1 MIQNKEQIIN
11 YFKSGIKET
20 DNLKIGIE
28 HEKFLFDNKNNRRID
43 YNSILKMFDQLYEFG
58 WKPIYEKTNIIGLT
72 KDDKSITLEPG
83 NQIELSGAKLNN
95 IHEACAESHE
105 YLFEL
110 KQVIEKLNFKIISA
124 GFDPIS
130 KLSDIPNNPKQ
141 RYEVMTKDMPEGGSL
156 SLDMMY
162 RTCGTQLNVDYVSEQ
177 DFTKKFKLSNYLT
190 PINIALFANSSVLEK
205 KDSGYF
211 SYRSHAWQQT
221 SRGGLPEFF
230 LEDFNFEKYADFA
243 MNMSLLFLQRDGK
256 YISSINNPE
265 GLSLFEI
272 TRQAYR
278 EGYLEEQNVQ
288 ELVQKLKQNE
298 KGNYTFRQGEEA
310 EANDWRALYKAKDD
324 IEAEIAARE
333 DIKIQVKDLTG
344 ADVTDREAN
353 LIYNRMQANKES
365 VFDAAQAANINLRDA
380 QLKAVAINAQDTS
393 TRVGNDELFSR
404 EADEEL
410 KLAQDDFDLD
420 GDLAEQEQVYLAL
433 KDQGELT
440 TENLE
445 IEAQFVEIDQVSNAA
460 AEAADRAARCVAS

>member
-28 HEKFLFDNKNNRRID
+28 HEKFLFDKKNNRRID

-58 WKPIYEKTNIIGLT
+58 WKPIYEKNNIIGLT

-110 KQVIEKLNFKIISA
+110 KEVIEKLNFKIMSA

-141 RYEVMTKDMPEGGSL
+141 RYEVMTTDMPEGGSL

-177 DFTKKFKLSNYLT
+177 DFTKKFKLSNYIT

-243 MNMSLLFLQRDGK
+243 MDMSLLLLQSEGK
-256 YISSINNPE
+256 YIS
-265 GLSLFEI
+265 G
-272 TRQAYR
+272 
-278 EGYLEEQNVQ
+278 
-288 ELVQKLKQNE
+288 K
-298 KGNYTFRQGEEA
+298 NYTFKDYMNGKISEVENKLPTENDLSTHLGTIFTENRLKKYIELRSMDACGWDCLCSGPAFNTGLIYGNLDEALDVVNKWDKTELLNAYKDAPKKGLSTQLMGKDLFYWSSLILNISKKGLSNRNVLNKKNMNEEKFLDHLFRIIENKKTNA
-310 EANDWRALYKAKDD
+310 DHMLYKFSKD
-324 IEAEIAARE
+324 
-333 DIKIQVKDLTG
+333 
-344 ADVTDREAN
+344 
-353 LIYNRMQANKES
+353 
-365 VFDAAQAANINLRDA
+365 
-380 QLKAVAINAQDTS
+380 
-393 TRVGNDELFSR
+393 
-404 EADEEL
+404 
-410 KLAQDDFDLD
+410 
-420 GDLAEQEQVYLAL
+420 
-433 KDQGELT
+433 
-440 TENLE
+440 ENLNNLY
-445 IEAQFVEIDQVSNAA
+445 DQ
-460 AEAADRAARCVAS
+460 